1 MLCYRL
7 SGMYI
12 LLYCNNILIV
22 NIIKTL
28 IFLFFEVINSGRR
41 KLLSHQW
48 QTMAWYGVQLYKP
61 QVFEAFGHPYA
72 SLIQE
77 LSGDFLLC
85 LTPFLNSFF
94 TLVVMLTLRLLSLG
108 KKMISFWCF
117 SFFFFFLIIV
127 LTITSTMADLRVKLQ
142 QNKEFQLSPKICQLI
157 SLQISSD
164 PSFFFFFSSFLARVD
179 DYSLWEDWFLK
190 AYSSVSIAY

>member
-1 MLCYRL
+1 M
-7 SGMYI
+7 
-12 LLYCNNILIV
+12 V
-22 NIIKTL
+22 
-28 IFLFFEVINSGRR
+28 
-41 KLLSHQW
+41 
-48 QTMAWYGVQLYKP
+48 WYGVQLYKP

-77 LSGDFLLC
+77 LAGDFLLC
-85 LTPFLNSFF
+85 LTSFLNSFF

-117 SFFFFFLIIV
+117 SFFFFLIIV

-157 SLQISSD
+157 SLQIPSD
-164 PSFFFFFSSFLARVD
+164 PSFFFSSSFLARVD
-179 DYSLWEDWFLK
+179 DYSLWEDWFLLDW
-190 AYSSVSIAY
+190 YSSVSIAY